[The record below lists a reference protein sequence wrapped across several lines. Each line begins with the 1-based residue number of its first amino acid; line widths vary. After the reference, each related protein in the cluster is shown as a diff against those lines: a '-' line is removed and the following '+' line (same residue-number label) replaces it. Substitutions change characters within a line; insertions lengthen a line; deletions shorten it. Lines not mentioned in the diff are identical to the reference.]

1 MDEIEPNLKLNNNG
15 YNDLIIDLNQTPLE
29 AMKRQKVGST
39 RRSLHDRRALKR
51 WGLQGPCY

>member
-39 RRSLHDRRALKR
+39 RRS
-51 WGLQGPCY
+51 